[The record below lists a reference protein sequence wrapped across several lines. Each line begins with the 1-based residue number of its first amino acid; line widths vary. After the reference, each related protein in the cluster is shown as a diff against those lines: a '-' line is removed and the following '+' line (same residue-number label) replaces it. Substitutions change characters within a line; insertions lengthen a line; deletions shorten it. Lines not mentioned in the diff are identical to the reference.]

1 MPTTYW
7 TPWLGT
13 WRQAKCVDSS
23 CVVISW
29 TRVLSCSPA
38 AIAELKVLEVQ
49 WPGRKNQSKQ
59 GVDGRE
65 SEVVQPERLLFFFF
79 LKKLNVFFLCICV
92 GVHTLPCACG
102 GQRTSC
108 ENWFS
113 PSTVGLPGSELRP
126 LGLAITHK
134 AFSPFTPVLIFQVM
148 MLSFPSVIVFI
159 FQYRFFFYQLLSLY
173 EGKYWHMAG
182 FMFLCL
188 YACWEE
194 LRCVFLTGKYK
205 VWCFWE
211 VGKRKSNVKHFPLR
225 SLRDRGA
232 VGFCF
237 CGEKAKTSD

>member
-1 MPTTYW
+1 ME
-7 TPWLGT
+7 GN
-13 WRQAKCVDSS
+13 
-23 CVVISW
+23 
-29 TRVLSCSPA
+29 
-38 AIAELKVLEVQ
+38 
-49 WPGRKNQSKQ
+49 RKLCNQS
-59 GVDGRE
+59 VC
-65 SEVVQPERLLFFFF
+65 LFFFL
-79 LKKLNVFFLCICV
+79 LKKLNVFFLCVCICV

-108 ENWFS
+108 GNWFS
-113 PSTVGLPGSELRP
+113 PSTVGLPGTELRP

-148 MLSFPSVIVFI
+148 MPSFPSVIVFI
-159 FQYRFFFYQLLSLY
+159 FQYRFFFNQLLSLY

-194 LRCVFLTGKYK
+194 LRCAFLTGKYK

-237 CGEKAKTSD
+237 CGEKAEASG